1 MVDQVAEESILGIGC
16 DVGDSV
22 GGKANHVG
30 EYHSSYLEE
39 GSSVDTSISGPVKL
53 DYRDNVPM
61 KNLAPR
67 DGKLHPLL
75 LFDILIRSF
84 PE

>member
-1 MVDQVAEESILGIGC
+1 MLG
-16 DVGDSV
+16 S
-22 GGKANHVG
+22 N
-30 EYHSSYLEE
+30 YMEE
-39 GSSVDTSISGPVKL
+39 GISVDTSISVTAKL

-61 KNLAPR
+61 TQR

-75 LFDILIRSF
+75 LLNILIWGS